1 MFELFELFE
10 LFDYSFTDQQLVMR
24 LSIFVHTRRY
34 LIILLSY
41 YLIILS
47 LLENL
52 VLTLHTRFK
61 RVNSLL
67 ND

>member
-41 YLIILS
+41 YLIILLSYYFKFVGELS
-47 LLENL
+47 LD
-52 VLTLHTRFK
+52 
-61 RVNSLL
+61 SAYSI
-67 ND
+67 